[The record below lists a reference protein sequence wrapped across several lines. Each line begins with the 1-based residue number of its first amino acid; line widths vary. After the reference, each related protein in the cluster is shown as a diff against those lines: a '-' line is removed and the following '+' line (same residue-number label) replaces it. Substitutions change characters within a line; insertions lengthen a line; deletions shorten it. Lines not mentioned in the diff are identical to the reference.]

1 MNKNVLTTLIA
12 AAAFSSSAA
21 FAGNFYVGLG
31 FGQTD
36 AGDIADE
43 LIAGQRKFASYPTI
57 TIESV
62 EDDDT
67 AFKIMAGFALNQNF
81 AVELSYAD
89 LGETVTE
96 VTSTDVVDTDSQK
109 DMIEVTAISLDMI
122 GTLPITNKFSAFA
135 KAGLTRTSLDYS
147 YEYTDTFGAYKE
159 SGGSSDDKIGLHYG
173 AGLGVQ
179 VIPAL
184 NVFAEY
190 EVYQVKA
197 GDDYKEDL
205 ASINVGAR
213 YAF

>member
-1 MNKNVLTTLIA
+1 MNKNVLAALIVA
-12 AAAFSSSAA
+12 ATFSSSAA
-21 FAGNFYVGLG
+21 VAGNVYVGLG

-43 LIAGQRKFASYPTI
+43 LAANPSFSAYPTI
-57 TIESV
+57 TKTSV

-89 LGETVTE
+89 LGATVSGL
-96 VTSTDVVDTDSQK
+96 TSTNGVDTRVRQDKLDVS
-109 DMIEVTAISLDMI
+109 AISVDMI
-122 GTLPITNKFSAFA
+122 GTLPITSAFSAFA
-135 KAGLTRTSLDYS
+135 KAGLTRTSADYS
-147 YEYTDTFGAYKE
+147 SNYTDTNGPLAT
-159 SGGSSDDKIGLHYG
+159 SSSSSNDKVGLHYG

-197 GDDYKEDL
+197 DGGFKEDL
-205 ASINVGAR
+205 TAINVGAR